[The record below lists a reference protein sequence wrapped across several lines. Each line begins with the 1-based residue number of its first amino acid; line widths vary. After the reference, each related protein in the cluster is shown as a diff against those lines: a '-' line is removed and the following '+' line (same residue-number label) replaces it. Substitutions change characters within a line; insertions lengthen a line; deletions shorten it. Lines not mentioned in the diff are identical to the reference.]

1 MQYIIEFYVLRVGCQ
16 HYSHDLQPKLTTWS
30 SNEDELM
37 RLGNKWL
44 RKTENHIT
52 AKRFII
58 RQLNSDG
65 TSRLLYTGE

>member
-1 MQYIIEFYVLRVGCQ
+1 MQYIIEFYVLRVGSQ
-16 HYSHDLQPKLTTWS
+16 LYSHDLQPKLTTWS